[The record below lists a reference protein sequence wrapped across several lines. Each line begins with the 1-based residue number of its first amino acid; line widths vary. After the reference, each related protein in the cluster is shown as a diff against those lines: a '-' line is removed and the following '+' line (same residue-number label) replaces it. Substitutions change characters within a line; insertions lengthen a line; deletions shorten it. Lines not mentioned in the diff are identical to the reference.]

1 MINALL
7 KRFRPTP
14 QADERPDPSTLIDQL
29 MAGPIKERPKI
40 TVFGD
45 DDVTG
50 INPAPFVPI
59 PTNEN

>member
-1 MINALL
+1 MLKALFQ
-7 KRFRPTP
+7 RSRPNR
-14 QADERPDPSTLIDQL
+14 QAEEGPDQAAVIDML

-50 INPAPFVPI
+50 INPAPII
-59 PTNEN
+59 PSNEN

>member
-7 KRFRPTP
+7 KRFRPTAA
-14 QADERPDPSTLIDQL
+14 QADESLDQTAVIDRL
-29 MAGPIKERPKI
+29 MAGPIKERAKI

-50 INPAPFVPI
+50 INPAPLV